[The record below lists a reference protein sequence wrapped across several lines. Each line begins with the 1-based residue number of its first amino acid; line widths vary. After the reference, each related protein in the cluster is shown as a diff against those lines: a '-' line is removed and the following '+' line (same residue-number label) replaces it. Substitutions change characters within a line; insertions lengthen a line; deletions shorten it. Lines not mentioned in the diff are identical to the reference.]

1 MATKATDS
9 FYHGELIVFFA
20 DDTKKVLSKILD
32 SQVQSLIQH
41 TLKLDFKGKAK
52 DTVVI
57 YPQSGPKRI
66 LVVGLGSQARV
77 SANSL
82 RSAAAVVIAQAKSLG
97 VTKDV
102 QVALPSLKKLSAE
115 EVAQALTEGFV
126 LSQVNFHEF
135 KTQRKEEDKSRYS
148 ELSPELLV
156 ADKKDLKAV
165 ESGTT
170 RGHIIGQGVN
180 WSRRLIL
187 TPGSHLT
194 PAKLAQEAQNMAK
207 SHPAKSRL
215 KVEVWS
221 EKDLEKNKFGG
232 VLGVGQ
238 GSSNPPRFIIVEFMN
253 GKKSDS
259 PIVLVGKGITFDSG
273 GLSLKPP
280 QAQETMKYDMA
291 GSASVLGAIK
301 IIAELGVKANVIA
314 LVPTA
319 ENMPSGT
326 AIRPGDILH
335 MASGKTVEVL
345 NTDAEG
351 RLILADA
358 LYWATTHY
366 KPRAVIDVATLTGA
380 CAAAL
385 GDAAVGVFSN
395 SRKLLQA
402 LQKAS
407 SKTQENIWELP
418 NFPEIYK
425 PLLKSDIAD
434 LKNIGGPKAG
444 ASTASLFLEEF
455 ILNNAPWAH
464 FDIAGA
470 GWYDSPRDFIA
481 SRGPSGVPTRLM
493 VEFVES
499 FHSAKF
505 N

>member
-1 MATKATDS
+1 MASKANES
-9 FYHGELIVFFA
+9 FYNGDLTVFFA
-20 DDTKKVLSKILD
+20 DDSKRLLSKVLD
-32 SQVQSLIQH
+32 SQLQGEIQH
-41 TLKLDFKGKAK
+41 AIKLDFKGKLK
-52 DTVVI
+52 ESLVL
-57 YPQSGPKRI
+57 YPSVGPKRV
-66 LVVGLGSQARV
+66 LVVGLGSMGKL
-77 SANSL
+77 STYSI
-82 RSAAAVVIAQAKSLG
+82 RSAAAVIISQAKSMG

-102 QVALPSLKKLSAE
+102 QVALPGVKKLTAE
-115 EVAQALTEGFV
+115 EVAQALTEGFA

-135 KTQRKEEDKSRYS
+135 KTQRKEEDKARFTVIA
-148 ELSPELLV
+148 PEIIV
-156 ADKKDLKAV
+156 SDKRDLKAV

-170 RGHIIGQGVN
+170 RGRIIGEGVN
-180 WSRRLIL
+180 WARHLIL

-194 PAKLAQEAQNMAK
+194 PAKLAASAQSMAK
-207 SHPAKSRL
+207 THPAKAKL
-215 KVEVWS
+215 NVEVWT
-221 EKDLEKNKFGG
+221 EKELAKHKFGG

-238 GSSNPPRFIIVEFMN
+238 GSANPPRFIIVEYMN
-253 GKKSDS
+253 GKKTDA
-259 PIVLVGKGITFDSG
+259 PVILVGKGITFDSG

-280 QAQETMKYDMA
+280 QGQETMKYDMA

-301 IIAELGVKANVIA
+301 IIAELGVKANVVA
-314 LVPTA
+314 LVPSA

-358 LYWATTHY
+358 LHWATTHY
-366 KPRAVIDVATLTGA
+366 KPRAVLDVATLTGA

-385 GDAAVGVFSN
+385 GDAAVGVFAN
-395 SRKLLQA
+395 SKKLLQA
-402 LQKAS
+402 LQKS
-407 SKTQENIWELP
+407 SHSTQENIWELP
-418 NFPEIYK
+418 NFPEVYK

-455 ILNNAPWAH
+455 IASETPWAH

-481 SRGPSGVPTRLM
+481 ARGPSGIPIRLM
-493 VEFVES
+493 VDFVEN
-499 FHSAKF
+499 FHASKF